1 MSNGSQKKFN
11 GTPKARTRRTNVIER
26 LEAQLK
32 AGNKPA
38 KVEGKITSVP
48 LDEKDTNRINKELS
62 TLKTR
67 I

>member
-32 AGNKPA
+32 TGNKTA
-38 KVEGKITSVP
+38 KVEGKVTSVS
-48 LDEKDTNRINKELS
+48 LDEKDTNRINKELE
-62 TLKTR
+62 TLKKR

>member
-26 LEAQLK
+26 LEKQLK
-32 AGNKPA
+32 VGA
-38 KVEGKITSVP
+38 KSTTELGKIILVP
-48 LDEKDTNRINKELS
+48 LTESDTNRINKELQ

>member
-26 LEAQLK
+26 LEKQLK
-32 AGNKPA
+32 VGNKTA
-38 KVEGKITSVP
+38 KVEGKVTSVS
-48 LDEKDTNRINKELS
+48 LDEKDTNRINKELE
-62 TLKTR
+62 TLKKR